1 MDYWMGSIEDFINEM
16 NINWWVKEKRK
27 IVSTTYS
34 YINLFAKLVM

>member
-27 IVSTTYS
+27 IDKISENIGYE
-34 YINLFAKLVM
+34 F

>member
-27 IVSTTYS
+27 IDKISEN
-34 YINLFAKLVM
+34 IGHEFQ

>member
-27 IVSTTYS
+27 IVSTTYP